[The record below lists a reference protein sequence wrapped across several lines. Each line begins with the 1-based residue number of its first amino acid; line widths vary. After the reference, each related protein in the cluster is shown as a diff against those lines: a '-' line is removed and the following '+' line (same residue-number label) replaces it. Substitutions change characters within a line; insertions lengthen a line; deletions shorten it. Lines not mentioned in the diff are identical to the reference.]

1 MCSNDIRIFSDI
13 SAKIGQ
19 KVAPQ
24 GSARKNFNHIYVNKP
39 FEDISNERLVRESC
53 NFKLSLRL
61 EETVIFEKLLGF
73 ARSHSILTRGLL
85 SETLT
90 VHK

>member
-19 KVAPQ
+19 KVPQ
-24 GSARKNFNHIYVNKP
+24 GSARKNFYHIYANKP
-39 FEDISNERLVRESC
+39 FEDISNRKRLVRENC

-61 EETVIFEKLLGF
+61 EKTVRFEKLLDF
-73 ARSHSILTRGLL
+73 AMSHSILTRGLV